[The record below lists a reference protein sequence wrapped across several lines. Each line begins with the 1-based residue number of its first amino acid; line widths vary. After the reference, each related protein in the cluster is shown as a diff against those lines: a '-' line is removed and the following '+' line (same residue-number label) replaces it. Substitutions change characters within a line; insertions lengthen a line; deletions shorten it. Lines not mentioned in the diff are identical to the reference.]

1 MPNSKKDNN
10 SAATYGASDGQSS
23 ANLVAFWLM
32 LAYCLSFLD
41 RQILVLMIEPIQR
54 DLNISDTM
62 FSLLHGA
69 SFALFYT
76 ITGLF
81 LGKIVDT
88 KSRVKIIAFS
98 VFLWSLATA
107 VSGISRS
114 FFQLFLA
121 RVFVGVGEAGLS
133 PATYSLLGDLFDAKK
148 RSLAFAIYGAGIYL
162 GTGLAFLLGGKLV
175 GYLSGLPPTDLPF
188 FGEIYSWQIAFF
200 IFAAPGIFLSILFYF
215 FVAEPVRGGQENTAI
230 LSAPAK
236 EAAPVSFREFFRH
249 YRANLKPYLGH
260 NLGYGLHMMF
270 SYSFLAWVPAML
282 MRVHVLEIGE
292 VGLYIGLSLLI
303 CGPAGSFSGAAL
315 SNYFAKRG
323 VSDSQ
328 LRISAIGSLLLGL
341 FGALSAGLDNTQVS
355 IAAAAAAIFFMGLP
369 AGLNGATLQT
379 ITPPHFRGQAGAS
392 FLLIGNILGLGF
404 GPLLVALLTDYVF
417 SDQSMVHY
425 SLQVFALTTMPLS
438 AILLWRVRS
447 YFAIEN
453 TTSDADLTDATI
465 KGSGAQ
471 L

>member
-1 MPNSKKDNN
+1 LPNSKKDNN

>member
-1 MPNSKKDNN
+1 LPKSKKDNN
-10 SAATYGASDGQSS
+10 SAAGYGSSDGQSS

-41 RQILVLMIEPIQR
+41 RQLLVLMIEPIQR
-54 DLNISDTM
+54 DLGISDTM

-175 GYLSGLPPTDLPF
+175 GYLSGLPPSDLPF

-341 FGALSAGLDNTQVS
+341 FGALSAGLDNTEVS

>member
-1 MPNSKKDNN
+1 MPKSKKDNN
-10 SAATYGASDGQSS
+10 SAAGYGSSDGQSS

-41 RQILVLMIEPIQR
+41 RQLLVLMIEPIQR
-54 DLNISDTM
+54 DLGISDTM

-215 FVAEPVRGGQENTAI
+215 FVAEPVRGGQENTAN

-236 EAAPVSFREFFRH
+236 EAAPVSFTAFLRH
-249 YRANLKPYLGH
+249 YRANLTPYLGH

-282 MRVHVLEIGE
+282 MRVHGLEIGE

-341 FGALSAGLDNTQVS
+341 FGALSAGLDNTEVS

-438 AILLWRVRS
+438 AILLWRVRR
-447 YFAIEN
+447 YFAIGN
-453 TTSDADLTDATI
+453 PANNADLTVATI
-465 KGSGAQ
+465 DGSGAQ

>member
-1 MPNSKKDNN
+1 MPNSKKTNKSVAN
-10 SAATYGASDGQSS
+10 YGASGEQGS

-41 RQILVLMIEPIQR
+41 RQLLVLMIEPIQR
-54 DLNISDTM
+54 DLGISDTM

-98 VFLWSLATA
+98 VFSWSLATA
-107 VSGISRS
+107 ISGISRS
-114 FFQLFLA
+114 FFQLFVA
-121 RVFVGVGEAGLS
+121 RMFVGVGEAGLS
-133 PATYSLLGDLFDAKK
+133 PATYSLLGYLFDAKK
-148 RSLAFAIYGAGIYL
+148 RSLAFSIYGAGIYL

-175 GYLSGLPPTDLPF
+175 GYLSGLPPKDLPF

-230 LSAPAK
+230 LGAPAK

-282 MRVHVLEIGE
+282 MRVHGLDIGE

-341 FGALSAGLDNTQVS
+341 FGALSAGLDNTEVS

-453 TTSDADLTDATI
+453 TTNDADLTDATI

>member
-341 FGALSAGLDNTQVS
+341 FGALSASLDNTQVS

>member
-1 MPNSKKDNN
+1 
-10 SAATYGASDGQSS
+10 
-23 ANLVAFWLM
+23 M

-148 RSLAFAIYGAGIYL
+148 RSLAIAIYGAGIYL

>member
-1 MPNSKKDNN
+1 
-10 SAATYGASDGQSS
+10 
-23 ANLVAFWLM
+23 M

-41 RQILVLMIEPIQR
+41 RQLLVLMIEPIQR
-54 DLNISDTM
+54 DLGISDTM

>member
-1 MPNSKKDNN
+1 MPKSKKDNN
-10 SAATYGASDGQSS
+10 SAAGYGSSDGQSS

-41 RQILVLMIEPIQR
+41 RQLLVLMIEPIQR
-54 DLNISDTM
+54 DLGISDTM

>member
-1 MPNSKKDNN
+1 MPISKTDNI
-10 SAATYGASDGQSS
+10 SAASYVANDGQNS

-41 RQILVLMIEPIQR
+41 RQLLVLMIEPIQR
-54 DLNISDTM
+54 DLGISDTM

-107 VSGISRS
+107 ISGISRS
-114 FFQLFLA
+114 FFQLFVA
-121 RVFVGVGEAGLS
+121 RMFVGVGEAGLS

-200 IFAAPGIFLSILFYF
+200 IFAAPGVFLSILFYF
-215 FVAEPVRGGQENTAI
+215 FVTEPARGGQEDTAI
-230 LSAPAK
+230 LSEPAK
-236 EAAPVSFREFFRH
+236 KSAPVSFRAFFRH
-249 YRANLKPYLGH
+249 YRVNLKPYLGH

-270 SYSFLAWVPAML
+270 SYSFMAWVPAML
-282 MRVHVLEIGE
+282 MRVHGLEIGE
-292 VGLYIGLSLLI
+292 VGLYIGLCLLI
-303 CGPAGSFSGAAL
+303 CGPGGSFAGAAL
-315 SNYFAKRG
+315 SNDFAKLG
-323 VSDSQ
+323 VSDAQ
-328 LRISAIGSLLLGL
+328 LRISAVGSLLLGL
-341 FGALSAGLDNTQVS
+341 FGALSAGLDNTQLS

-392 FLLIGNILGLGF
+392 FMLIGNILGLGF

-417 SDQSMVHY
+417 MDQSMVHY

-438 AILLWRVRS
+438 AILLWRVKS

-453 TTSDADLTDATI
+453 TAADLAAVKID
-465 KGSGAQ
+465 GSRAQ

>member
-175 GYLSGLPPTDLPF
+175 GYLSSLPPTDLPF

-282 MRVHVLEIGE
+282 MRVHGLEIGE

-341 FGALSAGLDNTQVS
+341 FGALSASLDNTQVS

>member
-1 MPNSKKDNN
+1 LPNSKKDNN

-41 RQILVLMIEPIQR
+41 RQILVLIIEPIQR

>member
-282 MRVHVLEIGE
+282 MRVHGLEIGE

-341 FGALSAGLDNTQVS
+341 FGALSASLDNTQVS

>member
-1 MPNSKKDNN
+1 MPKSKKDNN
-10 SAATYGASDGQSS
+10 SAAGYGSSDGQSS

-41 RQILVLMIEPIQR
+41 RQLLVLMIEPIQR
-54 DLNISDTM
+54 DLGISDTM

-341 FGALSAGLDNTQVS
+341 FGALSASLDNTQVS

>member
-1 MPNSKKDNN
+1 LPKSKKDNN
-10 SAATYGASDGQSS
+10 SAAGYGSSDGQSS

-41 RQILVLMIEPIQR
+41 RQLLVLMIEPIQR
-54 DLNISDTM
+54 DLGISDTM